1 MTTTTAT
8 ESKTKTRRSRAPMT
22 YQLVAIQKNEQGEI
36 TSWNTVP
43 QPEITKANPTRADY
57 KRAVRKALEDG
68 KHAQAYNGKQ
78 LTVIGFPEP
87 FCFKA
92 QVETVEIRKVNITE
106 S

>member
-1 MTTTTAT
+1 LTAT
-8 ESKTKTRRSRAPMT
+8 ATTDAPKTKRSRTPMT
-22 YQLVAIQKNEQGEI
+22 YQLVAIQKNADGEI
-36 TSWNTVP
+36 ISWNAVP
-43 QPEITKANPTRADY
+43 QPEISKANPTRADY

-68 KHAQAYNGKQ
+68 KNAADYNGKQ

-92 QVETVEIRKVNITE
+92 EVETVEIRKVNITE